1 MYEIEIQDNF
11 RSEVF
16 VVETSSSPVQ
26 TVNGKTGNIIIQK
39 NDVGLSNVDNT
50 ADIDKPVSRAVSTA
64 LEELEEKILSILQT
78 VEANSIDFDV
88 PLPAGIDRM
97 KISYPQKLNKI
108 PESIY
113 CYIKNNNDDVV
124 YENMVYDITLDDF
137 FIEFSDFLSSDSYIL
152 DVRVSL

>member
-16 VVETSSSPVQ
+16 VVETNSSPVQ
-26 TVNGKTGNIIIQK
+26 TVNGKTGNINIQK

-78 VEANSIDFDV
+78 VESNSIDFDV
-88 PLPAGIDRM
+88 PLPAGIDKI